1 MKKGNG
7 NALRDVLLGAVFL
20 AIAGLLWLLLDPG
33 EKGGQVQ
40 VLCRGE
46 TVCVLSL
53 AEDTERE
60 IAPGFTVT
68 VENGTVRV
76 SASDCA
82 GQDCVRHRPISRKGE
97 SIVCLPREIIVQ
109 IVGEPETDFVI

>member
-1 MKKGNG
+1 MKKRNG
-7 NALRDVLLGAVFL
+7 NALRDVLLGAAL
-20 AIAGLLWLLLDPG
+20 LTIAGLLWLILSPG
-33 EKGGQVQ
+33 GKGGQVQ

-46 TVCVLSL
+46 TVCVLTL
-53 AEDTERE
+53 TEDAERE
-60 IAPGFTVT
+60 IVPGFTVK